1 MRRFRFI
8 GNLNVAAETG
18 NVQSGWDILVAKLS
32 LVPQD
37 TDLPIM
43 VIKGTSFCP
52 ELILET
58 IS

>member
-8 GNLNVAAETG
+8 GNSNVTAEIG
-18 NVQSGWDILVAKLS
+18 NVQNGWNSLVAEWPQ

-43 VIKGTSFCP
+43 VKKARFF
-52 ELILET
+52 
-58 IS
+58 